1 MRKRK
6 RGMDLMTSTVK
17 QLEVK
22 VYSTATCPNCIVLK
36 SMLKKEAIE
45 FSEVNMASPAGLTD
59 LRMAG
64 VFTMSA
70 PVLQIGNSYY
80 SNLSTEKGLNISYV
94 NELLT
99 KHDLIS
105 SMDRVG

>member
-1 MRKRK
+1 MRKKK

-17 QLEVK
+17 QIEVK
-22 VYSTATCPNCIVLK
+22 VYSTATCPNCTVLK
-36 SMLKKEAIE
+36 AMLKTEAIE

-70 PVLQIGNSYY
+70 PVLQIG
-80 SNLSTEKGLNISYV
+80 LNISYM

-99 KHDLIS
+99 KHCLIS
-105 SMDRVG
+105 SMGRVG